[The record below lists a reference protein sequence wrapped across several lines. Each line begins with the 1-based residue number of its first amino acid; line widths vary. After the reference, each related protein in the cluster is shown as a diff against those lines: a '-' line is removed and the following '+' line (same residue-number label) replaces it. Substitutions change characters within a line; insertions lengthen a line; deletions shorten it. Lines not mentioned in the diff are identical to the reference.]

1 MILDFRGEECPGPLV
16 KTLRK
21 LVNAKKG
28 EEIIVLTDSKECVNV
43 LRESI
48 VPLGLG
54 SFDVKQEDSYY
65 KITIIKLVDKLDEQ
79 IDIVKRC

>member
-1 MILDFRGEECPGPLV
+1 MILDFRGEECPGPLI

-54 SFDVKQEDSYY
+54 SFDFRQEGSYY
-65 KITIIKLVDKLDEQ
+65 RIIIVKLIDRIDEQ
-79 IDIVKRC
+79 REIDRRC

>member
-1 MILDFRGEECPGPLV
+1 MILDFRGEECPKPLV

-21 LVNAKKG
+21 LADAKKG
-28 EEIIVLTDSKECVNV
+28 EEIIVLTDSKECVDV

-54 SFDVKQEDSYY
+54 SFDVKQEGSYY
-65 KITIIKLVDKLDEQ
+65 RITIIKLVDKLYEQ
-79 IDIVKRC
+79 INVDKRC